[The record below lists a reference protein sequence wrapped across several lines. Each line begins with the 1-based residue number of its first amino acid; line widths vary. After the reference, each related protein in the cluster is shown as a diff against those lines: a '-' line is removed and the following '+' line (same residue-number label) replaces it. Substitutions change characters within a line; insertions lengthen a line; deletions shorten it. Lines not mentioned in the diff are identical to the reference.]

1 MIHYIWGNIL
11 IFIYKSIKAILG
23 LWVFELLYEDEQ
35 GFSSFFSGKIFDDFA
50 SEGLLNCKKLK

>member
-35 GFSSFFSGKIFDDFA
+35 GFSSFFLVKFLMILPPKGD
-50 SEGLLNCKKLK
+50 

>member
-23 LWVFELLYEDEQ
+23 FWVFELLYEDEQ
-35 GFSSFFSGKIFDDFA
+35 GFSSFFSGKIFDDFGA
-50 SEGLLNCKKLK
+50 EG

>member
-50 SEGLLNCKKLK
+50 SEG